1 MGNCVRISF
10 SIYIVFIILIFM
22 NIVFG
27 ENGLLTYNQLQEYKS
42 KIENNILELENYN
55 ESLLKDSEKLMT
67 QSQEILLKARSLGWV
82 EKNEGVIVIED
93 KTHDNK
99 GYLIGQLIKADVDI
113 EHYNRKNFM
122 IFSIIVGTM
131 FYIFSGFY
139 VQNKSTKKIIAESDF
154 KAHEALK
161 SQSV

>member
-1 MGNCVRISF
+1 
-10 SIYIVFIILIFM
+10 
-22 NIVFG
+22 
-27 ENGLLTYNQLQEYKS
+27 
-42 KIENNILELENYN
+42 
-55 ESLLKDSEKLMT
+55 
-67 QSQEILLKARSLGWV
+67 
-82 EKNEGVIVIED
+82 
-93 KTHDNK
+93 
-99 GYLIGQLIKADVDI
+99 
-113 EHYNRKNFM
+113 M